1 MPGLLSNTSPDL
13 LKPQFPAQIGS
24 HLEAYEKDN
33 LVQDD
38 SSSPEINESKSPTDE
53 HQQQQVERVSPLLDA
68 MLSAADT
75 DRIEGERNTVERT
88 SQGLSISGSES
99 MQAQYDPE
107 TESWQDRGSQL
118 STEYVEQLEQN
129 LPSALE
135 QNSEQPTQEDEELE
149 P

>member
-13 LKPQFPAQIGS
+13 LKPQSPAQMGS

-33 LVQDD
+33 FVQDN
-38 SSSPEINESKSPTDE
+38 SASPEINKSEAPTDE
-53 HQQQQVERVSPLLDA
+53 HQQQKVERVSPLLDA
-68 MLSAADT
+68 MLSAAET

-99 MQAQYDPE
+99 MQAQYDPK

-118 STEYVEQLEQN
+118 SAEYVEQIEQN

-135 QNSEQPTQEDEELE
+135 QHSEQHTQEDEELE